1 MVGKLLILAIH
12 GVCAVAGAAILS
24 EETGAKVWY
33 TAPAIFV
40 LTTAIIWV
48 PYLFEVPWVL

>member
-12 GVCAVAGAAILS
+12 GVAGAAILS

-48 PYLFEVPWVL
+48 PYLFEVPWVS

>member
-12 GVCAVAGAAILS
+12 GVAGAAILS
-24 EETGAKVWY
+24 EETGAKAWY
-33 TAPAIFV
+33 TAPAIFLL

-48 PYLFEVPWVL
+48 PYLFEMPWVS

>member
-12 GVCAVAGAAILS
+12 GVCAVAGAALLS
-24 EETGAKVWY
+24 EETGTKVWY
-33 TAPAIFV
+33 TAPVIFV

-48 PYLFEVPWVL
+48 PYIFEVPWVS

>member
-12 GVCAVAGAAILS
+12 GVAGAAILS

-40 LTTAIIWV
+40 LTTLTTAIIWM
-48 PYLFEVPWVL
+48 PYLFEVPWVS

>member
-48 PYLFEVPWVL
+48 PYIFEVPWVS